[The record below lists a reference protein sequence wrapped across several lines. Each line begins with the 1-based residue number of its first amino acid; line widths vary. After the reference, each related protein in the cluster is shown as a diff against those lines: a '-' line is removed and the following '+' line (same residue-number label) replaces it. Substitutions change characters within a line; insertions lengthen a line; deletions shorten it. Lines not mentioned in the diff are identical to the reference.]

1 MWDNRMTTGYRM
13 IARTHGGPEVIERE
27 DFTVPSP
34 GPGEVLIATEA
45 VGLNFIDTYYRQ
57 GLYPGALPLDLGS
70 ESVGTIVALGEGVDD
85 LALGDRVGTTE
96 SGGAYATH
104 RVIRA
109 AKAIRVPEGIAPQIG
124 AAVMLKGLT
133 ACYLAED
140 TFPAKAGDVA
150 LVHSA
155 AGGVGS
161 LLVPWLLDK
170 GVTVIAH
177 ASTAEKAAQVPGDH
191 ALYCP
196 LEELPAAVRE
206 ITGGAMCHVV
216 YDGAGA
222 ATWKASLASLR
233 PRGLM
238 VSYGNAS
245 GPVPP
250 IGLLELMQGGSLY
263 VTRPKLGDYTATPET
278 LAASAK
284 KLFDRIASG
293 VLEVKIGQ
301 TFALAD
307 AADAHRA
314 LESRAT
320 TGSTILLP

>member
-1 MWDNRMTTGYRM
+1 MTDAYRM
-13 IARTHGGPEVIERE
+13 IVRAHGGPEVIERE
-27 DFTVPSP
+27 DFAVPSP
-34 GPGEVLIATEA
+34 GPGEVVIETEA
-45 VGLNFIDTYYRQ
+45 VGLNFIDTYYRK
-57 GLYPGALPLDLGS
+57 GLYPDALPISIGS
-70 ESVGTIVALGEGVDD
+70 ESVGRIVALGDGVTG
-85 LALGDRVGTTE
+85 LSVGDRVGTTQN
-96 SGGAYATH
+96 GGAYATH
-104 RVIRA
+104 RAIPA
-109 AKAIRVPEGIAPQIG
+109 AKAIRIPEGIAPEIA

-140 TFPAKAGDVA
+140 TFPAKAGDVT

-177 ASTAEKAAQVPGDH
+177 SGSPEKAAQVPGEH
-191 ALYCP
+191 SLSCP
-196 LEELPAAVRE
+196 VAELPDAVRA

-216 YDGAGA
+216 YDGVGA
-222 ATWKASLASLR
+222 ATWDASLACLR
-233 PRGLM
+233 KRGLM

-245 GPVPP
+245 GAVPP
-250 IGLLELMQGGSLY
+250 VGMLDLMRGGSLY
-263 VTRPKLGDYTATPET
+263 VTRPTLADYVATPEL

-293 VLEVKIGQ
+293 VLAPQIGQ
-301 TFALAD
+301 RFALAD
-307 AADAHRA
+307 AAEAHRA

-320 TGSTILLP
+320 TGSTVLIP

>member
-1 MWDNRMTTGYRM
+1 MTTGYRM
-13 IARTHGGPEVIERE
+13 IARRHGGPEVIERE

-34 GPGEVLIATEA
+34 GAGEIVIETEA
-45 VGLNFIDTYYRQ
+45 VGLNFIDTYYRK
-57 GLYPGALPLDLGS
+57 GLYSDPLPITLGS
-70 ESVGTIVALGEGVDD
+70 ESVGKIVAIGDGVSEFSIGE
-85 LALGDRVGTTE
+85 RVGTTS

-104 RVIRA
+104 RLL
-109 AKAIRVPEGIAPQIG
+109 KADKAMRIPEGIAPEIA

-140 TFPAKAGDVA
+140 TFPAAAGHVA

-177 ASTAEKAAQVPGDH
+177 SGSPEKAAQVPGEHSLSCDL
-191 ALYCP
+191 AD
-196 LEELPAAVRE
+196 LPGKIRE
-206 ITGGAMCHVV
+206 ITSGAMCHVV
-216 YDGAGA
+216 YDGVGA
-222 ATWKASLASLR
+222 DSWAASIASLR
-233 PRGLM
+233 RRGLM
-238 VSYGNAS
+238 VTYGNAS

-250 IGLLELMQGGSLY
+250 LPPLDLMRGGSLY
-263 VTRPKLGDYTATPET
+263 LTRPTLADYVATPEE

-293 VLEVKIGQ
+293 VLTPRVGQ
-301 TFALAD
+301 TFRLED
-307 AADAHRA
+307 AAEAHRA

-320 TGSTILLP
+320 TGSTVLVL

>member
-1 MWDNRMTTGYRM
+1 MTDAYRM
-13 IARTHGGPEVIERE
+13 IVRAHGGPEVIERE
-27 DFTVPSP
+27 DFAVPSP
-34 GPGEVLIATEA
+34 GPGEVVIETEA
-45 VGLNFIDTYYRQ
+45 IGLNFIDTYYRK
-57 GLYPGALPLDLGS
+57 GLYPDALPISLGS
-70 ESVGTIVALGEGVDD
+70 ESVGRIVALGEGVTG
-85 LALGDRVGTTE
+85 LSVGDRVGTTQN
-96 SGGAYATH
+96 GGAYATH
-104 RVIRA
+104 RVIPA
-109 AKAIRVPEGIAPQIG
+109 GKAIRIPDGIAPEIA

-177 ASTAEKAAQVPGDH
+177 SGSPEKAAQVPGEH
-191 ALYCP
+191 SLSCP
-196 LEELPAAVRE
+196 VAELPDAVRG

-216 YDGAGA
+216 YDGVGA
-222 ATWKASLASLR
+222 ATWDASLACLR
-233 PRGLM
+233 KRGVM

-245 GPVPP
+245 GAVPP
-250 IGLLELMQGGSLY
+250 IGLLDLMRGGSLY
-263 VTRPKLGDYTATPET
+263 VTRPTLADYVATPDM

-284 KLFDRIASG
+284 KLFERIASG
-293 VLEVKIGQ
+293 VLTPQIGQ
-301 TFALAD
+301 RFALAD
-307 AADAHRA
+307 AAEAHRA

-320 TGSTILLP
+320 TGSTILVP